1 MRSLPT
7 DAVQTAALLGDLPDV
22 DGHDLFAEKLPCG
35 SLSLGILL
43 NAKHRQENHPFRLQI
58 VQVAANG
65 ADPTGRDKGK
75 IHRVQAAVLHRSLH
89 LLLKAAG

>member
-22 DGHDLFAEKLPCG
+22 DRHDLFAEKLLRR
-35 SLSLGILL
+35 SFSLGILL
-43 NAKHRQENHPFRLQI
+43 NAKHRQGNHPFRLQI
-58 VQVAANG
+58 VQVAADG
-65 ADPTGRDKGK
+65 ADPTGRDKGEV
-75 IHRVQAAVLHRSLH
+75 HCVQAAVLHRSLH